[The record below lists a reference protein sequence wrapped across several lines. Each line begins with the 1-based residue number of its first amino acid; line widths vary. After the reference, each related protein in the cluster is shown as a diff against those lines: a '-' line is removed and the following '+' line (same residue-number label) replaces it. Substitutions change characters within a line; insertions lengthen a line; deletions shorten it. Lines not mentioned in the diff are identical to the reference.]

1 MQQSLPQFWHGSYPA
16 RAFRRIVT
24 GPSPIAAQVAGNRDR
39 TIFGG
44 EFPIEH
50 GWMPMTSTFARS
62 ESPDARLDFASL
74 EKALRERKAR
84 LGIVG
89 LGYVGIPLALTAC
102 KVGFPVIG
110 FDIDTR
116 RVEQIN
122 RGESFIKHIPTEL
135 LTQAVQSGG
144 FEASADFSRLAEA
157 DAILICVPTPLS
169 KHREPDLTYVVETTR
184 TIARTLRPGQ
194 LIVLESTTFPGTT
207 RDIMRPI
214 LEEAG
219 LRSGRDFFLAF
230 SPEREDPGNPDFGTA
245 TIPKVVGGDG
255 PEALALADA
264 LYKQLVVRTV
274 PVSSTGTAEAVKL
287 TENIFRAVNIA
298 LVNELKV
305 VYDAMGIDIWEV
317 IDAAATKPFGFMP
330 FYPGPGLGGHC
341 IPIDPFYLTW
351 KAREYDI
358 ATRFIELAGQINV
371 RMPYHVVD
379 RLAQAMD
386 KALGR
391 GLNGARILLLG
402 IAYKKNVDDMRE
414 SPSLKLIEL
423 LEERG
428 ATVSFHDPNIAVIP
442 MTREH
447 APLAG
452 RRSVTLDAQTVSEHD
467 AVLIATDHDGVDY
480 GLVTSH
486 ARVVVDT
493 RNATV
498 KAGVFGPN
506 VTKA

>member
-1 MQQSLPQFWHGSYPA
+1 
-16 RAFRRIVT
+16 
-24 GPSPIAAQVAGNRDR
+24 
-39 TIFGG
+39 
-44 EFPIEH
+44 
-50 GWMPMTSTFARS
+50 
-62 ESPDARLDFASL
+62 
-74 EKALRERKAR
+74 
-84 LGIVG
+84 
-89 LGYVGIPLALTAC
+89 
-102 KVGFPVIG
+102 
-110 FDIDTR
+110 
-116 RVEQIN
+116 
-122 RGESFIKHIPTEL
+122 
-135 LTQAVQSGG
+135 
-144 FEASADFSRLAEA
+144 
-157 DAILICVPTPLS
+157 
-169 KHREPDLTYVVETTR
+169 
-184 TIARTLRPGQ
+184 
-194 LIVLESTTFPGTT
+194 
-207 RDIMRPI
+207 MRPI